1 MLMRLLVTCM
11 VCAVFSVPLRAEHA
25 SVSVAPDCVVLLHGL
40 WRDARAMSY
49 VEQQLQQNGYS
60 TVNIS
65 YPSTQQ
71 PLPLLADTYVDA
83 AVQGCRNQFAPRIHF
98 VTHSM
103 GGILARWYLQGHE
116 IPEAGRVVMLSPPNH
131 GSEWVDWL
139 RDNFLM
145 KPLLGPAG
153 LQLSTDSELLRG
165 LKPLR
170 LEIGVITGSGG
181 RGWFG
186 MPEPNDNAVT
196 VASAQLEE
204 MQDFL
209 VVPHN
214 HVSIRRSE
222 HVLRQTLAFLR
233 DGRFAPA
240 PPAPSSLPAPVQEEI
255 VGAILPQVAG
265 LP

>member
-1 MLMRLLVTCM
+1 MLKRLLVACL
-11 VCAVFSVPLRAEHA
+11 VCAVFSVPLRAEDTPA
-25 SVSVAPDCVVLLHGL
+25 STAPDCVVLLHGL
-40 WRDARAMSY
+40 WRNARAMSY
-49 VEQQLQQNGYS
+49 IEQQLQQNGYL

-65 YPSTQQ
+65 YPSTQE
-71 PLPLLADTYVDA
+71 PLPVLADTYVDA

-103 GGILARWYLQGHE
+103 GGILARWYLQSHAM
-116 IPEAGRVVMLSPPNH
+116 PEAGRMVMLSPPNH

-165 LKPLR
+165 LKPLA
-170 LEIGVITGSGG
+170 LEVGVITGSGG

-204 MQDFL
+204 MRDFL

-214 HVSIRRSE
+214 HVNIRRSE
-222 HVLRQTLAFLR
+222 QVLRQTLAFLR
-233 DGRFAPA
+233 DGRFAPSS
-240 PPAPSSLPAPVQEEI
+240 PEPSSLPAPVQEDAAG
-255 VGAILPQVAG
+255 VTSPQVFG
-265 LP
+265 LH